1 MLGSTTRKS
10 VENHGH
16 PTVAVNQFQ
25 ENLDLEHRIVQQNT
39 LVLIKIIDQFIRN
52 IARPRLTWFQ
62 LVRFS
67 RYHGFFGGPSYF
79 GTNLGITRFLDKFS
93 GSANILKNHY
103 T

>member
-1 MLGSTTRKS
+1 MRCALATRKS

-52 IARPRLTWFQ
+52 KVMPRLTWFQ
-62 LVRFS
+62 LVRFL
-67 RYHGFFGGPSYF
+67 R
-79 GTNLGITRFLDKFS
+79 
-93 GSANILKNHY
+93 
-103 T
+103 